1 MYYQGRGFG
10 FFPAY
15 LRGHDMPDV
24 KIREVLKRH
33 TDELMAVPGVVGV
46 AEGESQG
53 RPCIRVFVVDRNSEL
68 LKHLPENLK
77 GYLLKIEES
86 GEFRALNT

>member
-1 MYYQGRGFG
+1 MSN
-10 FFPAY
+10 
-15 LRGHDMPDV
+15 V

-46 AEGESQG
+46 AEGESKG
-53 RPCIRVFVVDRNSEL
+53 KPCIRVFVVDRNSEL
-68 LKHLPENLK
+68 LKHLPENLE

-86 GEFRALNT
+86 GDFRALNT

>member
-1 MYYQGRGFG
+1 MTN
-10 FFPAY
+10 
-15 LRGHDMPDV
+15 V
-24 KIREVLKRH
+24 KIREVLKRY

-46 AEGESQG
+46 AEGESKG
-53 RPCIRVFVVDRNSEL
+53 KPCIRVFVVDRNSEP
-68 LKHLPENLK
+68 LKHLPENLE

>member
-1 MYYQGRGFG
+1 MTN
-10 FFPAY
+10 
-15 LRGHDMPDV
+15 V

-46 AEGESQG
+46 AEGESKG
-53 RPCIRVFVVDRNSEL
+53 KPCIRVFVVDRNSEL